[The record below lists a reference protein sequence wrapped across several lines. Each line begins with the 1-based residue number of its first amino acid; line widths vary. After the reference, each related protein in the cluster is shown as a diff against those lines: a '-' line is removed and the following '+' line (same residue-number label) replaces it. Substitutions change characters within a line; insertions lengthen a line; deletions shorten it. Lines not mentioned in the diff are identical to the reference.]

1 MYGSDRPKEQLSD
14 SQRIAWLR
22 LIRSSNVGPTTFRQL
37 INKYGTAEA
46 ALDILPE
53 LTRRGGGK
61 TSPKIATREQAEQE
75 LEQISN
81 YGARMVAIGEPDYPY
96 LLQFIHAP
104 PPLLTIMGNMN
115 KFADKNSET
124 NKSKTI
130 AIVGASN
137 ASAAGKKFA
146 STIAAQLGE
155 YGYIIV
161 SGLARG
167 IDAAAH
173 TAALPAGTIA
183 VYAGGLDQTYPPQN
197 IPLAEKILDSGG
209 LLISE
214 MAMGYGPRSKDFPRR
229 NRLVSGMAKGILVI
243 EAAKRSGSLI
253 TARYALEQNREVF
266 AAPGFPMDP
275 RSGGTNRLI
284 RDGANLVTCVQ
295 DIIDELEQE
304 KAAPDL
310 FMQDA
315 ESFFADDAAIAPQT
329 SDNYQTLEDDQQILL
344 EALSI
349 TPIPVDDLIT
359 ATALPAATVQTLL
372 MELDLAGRLERSS
385 GQLVALI

>member
-1 MYGSDRPKEQLSD
+1 MYGSNRPDEHLSD

-53 LTRRGGGK
+53 LTRRGGSK
-61 TSPKIATREQAEQE
+61 TSPKITPYEQAEEE
-75 LEQISN
+75 LERVLE

-104 PPLLTIMGNMN
+104 PPLLTIMGTLN
-115 KFADKNSET
+115 KNTDNQIDKNS
-124 NKSKTI
+124 SKTI
-130 AIVGASN
+130 AIVGARN
-137 ASAAGKKFA
+137 ASAVGKKFA

-155 YGYIIV
+155 YGYTIV

-173 TAALPAGTIA
+173 AAALTTGTIA
-183 VYAGGLDQTYPPQN
+183 VYAGGLDQTYPPEN

-209 LLISE
+209 QLISE
-214 MAMGYGPRSKDFPRR
+214 MSMGYGPRSKDFPRR

-284 RDGANLVTCVQ
+284 REGASLVTCAK
-295 DIIDELEQE
+295 DITDDLEQE

-315 ESFFADDAAIAPQT
+315 ETFFANETSMASQT
-329 SDNYQTLEDDQQILL
+329 NDNKQSLVDDQQVLL
-344 EALSI
+344 QALSA
-349 TPIPVDDLIT
+349 TPTAVDDLIT
-359 ATALPAATVQTLL
+359 ATSLPAATVQTLL

>member
-1 MYGSDRPKEQLSD
+1 MYGSDQPKEQLSD

-22 LIRSSNVGPTTFRQL
+22 LIRSSNVGPQTFRQL

-61 TSPKIATREQAEQE
+61 TSPKIATSEQAEQE
-75 LEQISN
+75 LEQISA
-81 YGARMVAIGEPDYPY
+81 YGARMVAIGEPDYPH

-104 PPLLTIMGNMN
+104 PPLLTVMGNMN
-115 KFADKNSET
+115 KDKSS
-124 NKSKTI
+124 KAKKDKTI
-130 AIVGASN
+130 AIVGARN

-146 STIAAQLGE
+146 GTIAAQLGE
-155 YGYIIV
+155 YGYTIV

-173 TAALPAGTIA
+173 AAALTTGTIA
-183 VYAGGLDQTYPPQN
+183 VYAGGLDQTYPSQN

-209 LLISE
+209 QLISE

-229 NRLVSGMAKGILVI
+229 NRLVSGMAKGTLVI

-284 RDGANLVTCVQ
+284 RDGASLVTCTQ
-295 DIIDELEQE
+295 DIIDELEQD

-310 FMQDA
+310 FMRDA
-315 ESFFADDAAIAPQT
+315 ETFFADEAAIEPQKNDT
-329 SDNYQTLEDDQQILL
+329 PQSLEDDQQILL